1 MGNDTS
7 YVLRVPGLSGQAGS
21 SAKVAN
27 LREPSNSF
35 LSSVHHCQIQSKPE
49 LAFQ

>member
-1 MGNDTS
+1 MENDTL
-7 YVLRVPGLSGQAGS
+7 YVTRVHGLLGQAGS
-21 SAKVAN
+21 SANVAN

-35 LSSVHHCQIQSKPE
+35 KSSVHHCQIQSKPE